1 MKKLFIVVLLY
12 LCIACTGKY
21 ELKIND
27 DLSVQ
32 ETITG
37 LEDNDFYDG
46 YYNSSRERVVDFVS
60 SMFKDE
66 ISKKGYSFNT
76 VSENTLYGGQAKKIY
91 DTIDEYFNNSTVY
104 EQYFES
110 WNVKNDDGII
120 TISLDKKKV
129 GNGTGID
136 RAVVND
142 GTVSIILPFKV
153 LENNAKSKNGDT
165 YTWNI
170 NSYKGKKIYIKFDSK
185 HLTNSSYKNFIP
197 IFVFSLFAILIVV
210 ITLIFL
216 KRKNNSNKF

>member
-1 MKKLFIVVLLY
+1 MKKVFILFM
-12 LCIACTGKY
+12 LCICVGCTGKY
-21 ELKIND
+21 ELKINN

-37 LEDNDFYDG
+37 LEDNKFYDR

-60 SMFKDE
+60 SMFKE
-66 ISKKGYSFNT
+66 EMNNKGYSFST
-76 VSENTLYGGQAKKIY
+76 VSEDYLYGGQAEKNY
-91 DTIDEYFNNSTVY
+91 DNIDEYFNNSTVY

-110 WNVKNDDGII
+110 WDVKNDDGVI
-120 TISLDKKKV
+120 TISLSQKKV

-153 LENNAKSKNGDT
+153 LDSNAKSKSGNT

-170 NSYKGKKIYIKFDSK
+170 NSFKGKKIYIKFDSK
-185 HLTNSSYKNFIP
+185 HLEKSSYNNIVP
-197 IFVFSLFAILIVV
+197 IFIFSLLAIAVV
-210 ITLIFL
+210 IIIVIFL
-216 KRKNNSNKF
+216 KRKNNSNSF